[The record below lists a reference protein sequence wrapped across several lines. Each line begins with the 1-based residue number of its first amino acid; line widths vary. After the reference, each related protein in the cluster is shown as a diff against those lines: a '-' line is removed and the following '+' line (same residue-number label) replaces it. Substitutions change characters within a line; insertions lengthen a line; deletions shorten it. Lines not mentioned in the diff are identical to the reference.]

1 MISSFFPTQQSLIQ
15 EVIIVPRTSIYYDRY
30 TRQTQIRDIRKVNMQ
45 IKVSL
50 KFTMPILQSREGR

>member
-15 EVIIVPRTSIYYDRY
+15 EVIIVPRTLIYYDRY